1 MNKEV
6 FLQKAQEYI
15 GFEQDPFFRD
25 QVVKLVEEKNF
36 TELSDRFYTEWNLEP
51 VACGSNRWWI

>member
-25 QVVKLVEEKNF
+25 QVLKLIEEQNF
-36 TELSDRFYTEWNLEP
+36 SELSDRFYTELEF
-51 VACGSNRWWI
+51 GTGGLRE

>member
-15 GFEQDPFFRD
+15 GFEQDPF
-25 QVVKLVEEKNF
+25 
-36 TELSDRFYTEWNLEP
+36 LEIRLL
-51 VACGSNRWWI
+51 NWLKKKILQN